1 MKSLS
6 IFFICLLLLNAI
18 MPKSSNFKS
27 FAEDPNNLQA
37 DGFASQNGGTT
48 GGKGGATITVSSYKE
63 FKAAVQSKDPKIVIV
78 QGTIKT
84 TDGDGYA
91 LKIQSNKTI
100 MGKDKKSTIYGGL
113 SIHGVKN
120 VIIYN
125 INLQGSYPNPGPS
138 DCLDISSGSTNVWV
152 HHVSFRDADDGNLDI
167 KGKSN
172 YITVS
177 YCKFY
182 YST

>member
-1 MKSLS
+1 M
-6 IFFICLLLLNAI
+6 FIT
-18 MPKSSNFKS
+18 PKCYYTKKLNFKS

-37 DGFASQNGGTT
+37 DGFASQNGGTI
-48 GGKGGATITVSSYKE
+48 GGERGATITVSSYKE

-100 MGKDKKSTIYGGL
+100 MGKDKKSTIYDGL

-125 INLQGSYPNPGPS
+125 INLQG
-138 DCLDISSGSTNVWV
+138 
-152 HHVSFRDADDGNLDI
+152 
-167 KGKSN
+167 
-172 YITVS
+172 
-177 YCKFY
+177 
-182 YST
+182 